1 MSSHLY
7 IGDWSVRVG
16 ADERE
21 KNKEETESGEGRELI
36 DFITGLK
43 LSSSQLQSYLWD
55 VIMQCNLII

>member
-43 LSSSQLQSYLWD
+43 FSSSHAAAILFMGCHNA
-55 VIMQCNLII
+55 V